1 MISFLLSILALILG
15 YIFYGG
21 LITKIFGPDPKAQT
35 PVYRDAD
42 GVDFIPMPGWKVFMI
57 QLLNIAGTGPIFGA
71 LMGAKFGPA
80 SYLWIV
86 LGCVFAG
93 ATHDYLAGMLS
104 LRNEGA
110 SLAQIVGKYLG
121 ETSHKVMLVFS
132 LFLML
137 LVGAV
142 FAYSPASILGD
153 ITAGSRFDVK
163 TVTMIWVGVIFV
175 YYILA
180 TMLPISQII
189 GRIYPVF
196 SVALLFMAI
205 ALMIVLI
212 GKWPSLPEIW
222 DGVSNLGAKEGL
234 TGLGNQPIFPC
245 LFITIACGAISGFHA
260 TQSPMM
266 AKCMEN
272 EKLGRPCFY
281 GAMITEGII
290 ALVWAAIGSY
300 FVFDGGWQEVG
311 STIDAASPKV
321 VKDVSIAWLGAFGGI
336 LAMLG
341 VVIAPITS
349 GDTAFRT
356 ARLIVAEFLHVDQ
369 KPIRKRL
376 YISIPIFAISGLILW
391 YSLADADGFN
401 LIWRYF
407 GWANQSLSV
416 FTLWALTVF
425 LVKRRKGL
433 SYLVTLIPACFMTS
447 VCITYICVQK
457 IGFGLPMSW
466 TPWISTVAT
475 VISLILFYHWKL
487 VRKPEFE
494 EHDGFVS
501 KK

>member
-1 MISFLLSILALILG
+1 MISFLISVLALILG

-21 LITKIFGPDPKAQT
+21 LVSRIFGPNPKAQT
-35 PVYRDAD
+35 PAFRIAD
-42 GVDFIPMPGWKVFMI
+42 GVDYIRMPGWKVFLI

-71 LMGAKFGPA
+71 LMGAKFGPV

-86 LGCVFAG
+86 FGCVFAG

-104 LRNEGA
+104 LRNDGA
-110 SLAQIVGKYLG
+110 SLAQLVGQYLG
-121 ETSHKVMLVFS
+121 KTSHKVMLFFT

-153 ITAGSRFDVK
+153 MTAGTRFDVK

-180 TMLPISQII
+180 TMLPISDII
-189 GRIYPVF
+189 GRIYPLF

-205 ALMIVLI
+205 ALMVVLI
-212 GKWPSLPEIW
+212 GKWPSIPEFW
-222 DGVSNLGAKEGL
+222 DGLSNLGAKEGL
-234 TGLGNQPIFPC
+234 SGLASQPIFPC

-290 ALVWAAIGSY
+290 ALIWAAIGSY

-311 STIDAASPKV
+311 SAIDAASPKV
-321 VKDVSIAWLGAFGGI
+321 VKDISIGWLGTFGGI

-356 ARLIVAEFLHVDQ
+356 ARLIIAEFFNVDQ
-369 KPIRKRL
+369 KPIIKRL
-376 YISIPIFAISGLILW
+376 YISIPVFLIAGGILW

-425 LVKRRKGL
+425 FVKRRKGL
-433 SYLVTLIPACFMTS
+433 AYLVTLIPACFMTS

-466 TPWISTVAT
+466 SPWIALGTS
-475 VISLILFYHWKL
+475 VICIVLFCYWKF

-494 EHDGFVS
+494 TSDRTIV
-501 KK
+501 K